1 MQYSIEI
8 VLYFHAVLCNN
19 SYLLWYI
26 QNNLL
31 TVRCNQQNFKRERI
45 LFFSNDIST
54 NSFHWQQL
62 SQILMF
68 WTFTVDCIQSV
79 NSLLQNVP
87 HVHHCNTFSV
97 AFF

>member
-19 SYLLWYI
+19 SYLLWNI

-45 LFFSNDIST
+45 LFFSNNIST
-54 NSFHWQQL
+54 NSFH
-62 SQILMF
+62 
-68 WTFTVDCIQSV
+68 
-79 NSLLQNVP
+79 
-87 HVHHCNTFSV
+87 
-97 AFF
+97 